1 MSNWR
6 TRVRIQPQL
15 WAPGNPADAS
25 RGDAARRVERVTPTS
40 DSDDGAESTV
50 VQKAIYLDGVRQTNP
65 HSISAIIHRLAEPD
79 KAVAWVGLAKASP
92 AQIRQVGDIFALH
105 RLAVDDAINAHQ
117 RPKLERYD
125 DTLFVVLRPA
135 TYHDDTETVHL
146 GEIHLFVGPDFVV
159 TVRPTDEPEL
169 GPVRRRIDDDPHLMA
184 LGPDAVLYAVLDF
197 VVDGYKP
204 VLEGLEIDID
214 QIEEQVFESD
224 PAVSRRIYE
233 LSREVLALQRA
244 TKPLLDILQALRR
257 GYDKYDTD
265 EELQRNLRDVEDH
278 AVIVVERV
286 DGFRQTLMSILSL
299 NSTLVAQTQNEDM
312 KRLAEVANNQ
322 ADQVKAATS
331 WAAILFTPTVI
342 AGIYGMNFHAMPELN
357 FRYGYPMAIGL
368 MLLTVITMY
377 TVFKKKNW
385 L

>member
-1 MSNWR
+1 M
-6 TRVRIQPQL
+6 
-15 WAPGNPADAS
+15 
-25 RGDAARRVERVTPTS
+25 
-40 DSDDGAESTV
+40 
-50 VQKAIYLDGVRQTNP
+50 QKAIYLDGVRQENP
-65 HSISAIIHRLAEPD
+65 HSFGSIMHRLAQPD

-92 AQIRQVGDIFALH
+92 AQIQQVGEIFHLH
-105 RLAVDDAINAHQ
+105 HLAVDDAINAHQ

-146 GEIHLFVGPDFVV
+146 GEIHLFIGPDFVV
-159 TVRPTDEPEL
+159 TVRPSDEPEL
-169 GPVRRRIDDDPHLMA
+169 GPVRRRMDEDPHLMA

-197 VVDGYKP
+197 VVDGYGP
-204 VLEGLEIDID
+204 VLEGLETDID
-214 QIEEQVFESD
+214 EIEEQVFESD

-244 TKPLLDILQALRR
+244 TKPLLDILEALRH

-278 AVIVVERV
+278 AVIVAERV

-299 NSTLVAQTQNEDM
+299 NSTLVAQTQNEEM
-312 KRLAEVANNQ
+312 KNLALAANTQ

-342 AGIYGMNFHAMPELN
+342 AGIYGMNFDDMPELHW
-357 FRYGYPMAIGL
+357 RYGYPMAIGL
-368 MLLTVITMY
+368 MLLTVTTMY
-377 TVFKKKNW
+377 TVFKKKHW

>member
-1 MSNWR
+1 
-6 TRVRIQPQL
+6 VQPEL
-15 WAPGNPADAS
+15 WAPGNPSSTRGADAS
-25 RGDAARRVERVTPTS
+25 NRTDQTSQLPDA
-40 DSDDGAESTV
+40 DDGAESTV
-50 VQKAIYLDGVRQTNP
+50 VQKAIYIDGVRQENP
-65 HSISAIIHRLAEPD
+65 HSIGATVRGLTGADH
-79 KAVAWVGLAKASP
+79 AVAWVGLAKASP
-92 AQIRQVGDIFALH
+92 SQIRQVGEIFNLH
-105 RLAVDDAINAHQ
+105 HLAVDDAINAHQ

-125 DTLFVVLRPA
+125 ETLFVVLRPA
-135 TYHDDTETVHL
+135 VYHDATETVHL
-146 GEIHLFVGPDFVV
+146 GELHLFIGPDFIV
-159 TVRPTDEPEL
+159 TSRPTDEPEL
-169 GPVRRRIDDDPHLMA
+169 SPVRRRIDDDPHLMA

-204 VLEGLEIDID
+204 VLEGLETDID
-214 QIEEQVFESD
+214 EIEEQVFESD

-233 LSREVLALQRA
+233 LSREVLELQRA
-244 TKPLLDILQALRR
+244 TKPLLDMLEALRN
-257 GYDKYDTD
+257 GHDKYGTD

-299 NSTLVAQTQNEDM
+299 NSTLVAQTQNEEM

-342 AGIYGMNFHAMPELN
+342 AGIYGMNFHAMPELAWD
-357 FRYGYPMAIGL
+357 YGYPMAIGL
-368 MLLTVITMY
+368 MLLTVTIMY